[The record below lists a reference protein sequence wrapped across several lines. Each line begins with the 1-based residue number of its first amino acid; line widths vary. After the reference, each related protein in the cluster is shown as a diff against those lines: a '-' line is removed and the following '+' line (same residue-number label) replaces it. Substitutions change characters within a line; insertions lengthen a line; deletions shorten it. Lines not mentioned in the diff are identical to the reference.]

1 MSPQDSKRL
10 GGISIKPINAG
21 EMIYYSQKTSEI
33 GYLKMALIKSILIGS
48 NNEECSI
55 DEVNDATQLKD

>member
-1 MSPQDSKRL
+1 
-10 GGISIKPINAG
+10 
-21 EMIYYSQKTSEI
+21 
-33 GYLKMALIKSILIGS
+33 MALITSILIGS